1 MRSAIIVTIALA
13 TSVMLSAQ
21 TGADTLMYGDGKPD
35 GKKSLGG
42 SGELI
47 KFSLPTGKEK
57 VKGIKIYGS
66 RYGYPKPPDEDF
78 VVYILSE
85 DMKDIVHTEKAPYKL
100 FERGENK
107 WVEVKFKKPVEVP
120 TPFGIC
126 LDFNAQQTK
135 GVYVSY
141 DTSTGGQFS
150 KIGLPD
156 SEIKDVR
163 FGGDWMIQVELS
175 K

>member
-1 MRSAIIVTIALA
+1 MRSEIIVAVVLA
-13 TSVMLSAQ
+13 TSISLSAQ
-21 TGADTLMYGDGKPD
+21 TGSDTLMYGDGKPD

-66 RYGYPKPPDEDF
+66 RYGHPKPPDEDF
-78 VVYILSE
+78 TVYILSE
-85 DMKDIVHTEKAPYKL
+85 DMKNIVYTEKAPYKL
-100 FERGENK
+100 FERGANK
-107 WVEVKFKKPVEVP
+107 WVEVKFKKPVETP
-120 TPFGIC
+120 TSFWIC

-135 GVYVSY
+135 GVYLSY
-141 DTSTGGQFS
+141 DTSTGGQYS
-150 KIGLPD
+150 KTGLPG
-156 SEIKDVR
+156 SEIQDVS
-163 FGGDWMIQVELS
+163 FGGDWMIQVELL

>member
-1 MRSAIIVTIALA
+1 MRSEMIVAALFA
-13 TSVMLSAQ
+13 TSVVLSAQ
-21 TGADTLMYGDGKPD
+21 TGSDNLMYGDGKPD

-42 SGELI
+42 SGEMI

-57 VKGIKIYGS
+57 VKGIKIHGS

-78 VVYILSE
+78 LVYILNE
-85 DMKDIVHTEKAPYKL
+85 DMTEIVHTEKAPYKL

-107 WVEVKFKKPVEVP
+107 WVEVKFKKPVEAPATFWVA
-120 TPFGIC
+120 
-126 LDFNAQQTK
+126 LDFKAQKTK

-141 DTSTGGQFS
+141 DTSTSGQYS
-150 KIGLPD
+150 KLGLPGTKA
-156 SEIKDVR
+156 EDVD